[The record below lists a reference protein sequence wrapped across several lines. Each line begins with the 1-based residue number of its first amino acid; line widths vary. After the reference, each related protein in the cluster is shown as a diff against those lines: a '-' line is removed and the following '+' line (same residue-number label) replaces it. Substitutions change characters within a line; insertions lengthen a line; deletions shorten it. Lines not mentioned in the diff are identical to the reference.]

1 MVTLPDSSRR
11 YSTSSSAPCRAQN
24 HLSSPGNAC
33 SGTCCVWG
41 TCLHL
46 LLDLVDE
53 AEHDRLRHAVRQVA
67 PHKVEVRRHELPCD
81 INPEH
86 HHDTLP
92 SLLHKRARQG
102 RSGGAPQ
109 LLGLCDAAGHLCRG
123 GDLRQRDLRRLLQVL
138 RRLCA
143 GVLTEDLLKHRR
155 RALRLRHLPT
165 RDHQSVIESIPVAI
179 SMLRLHSVKS
189 DRCLAVSECSRLQL
203 RRLAQQSPRH
213 HPHHRPRPAAPHGG
227 SRRSAASC

>member
-33 SGTCCVWG
+33 RGLPRG

-81 INPEH
+81 INPESI
-86 HHDTLP
+86 T
-92 SLLHKRARQG
+92 
-102 RSGGAPQ
+102 
-109 LLGLCDAAGHLCRG
+109 
-123 GDLRQRDLRRLLQVL
+123 
-138 RRLCA
+138 
-143 GVLTEDLLKHRR
+143 T
-155 RALRLRHLPT
+155 T
-165 RDHQSVIESIPVAI
+165 RYTVPVAQA
-179 SMLRLHSVKS
+179 
-189 DRCLAVSECSRLQL
+189 CQA
-203 RRLAQQSPRH
+203 
-213 HPHHRPRPAAPHGG
+213 RPVGGRTAAA
-227 SRRSAASC
+227 RTL

>member
-67 PHKVEVRRHELPCD
+67 PHQVEVRRHELPCD

-86 HHDTLP
+86 HHATLP

-109 LLGLCDAAGHLCRG
+109 LLGLCDAAGHLGRG

-143 GVLTEDLLKHRR
+143 GVLAEDLLKHRR

-165 RDHQSVIESIPVAI
+165 RDQQSVIGHQSAMIESIPAGN
-179 SMLRLHSVKS
+179 
-189 DRCLAVSECSRLQL
+189 LAVSKCSRLQL

-213 HPHHRPRPAAPHGG
+213 HPHHRPRPAAPHDG